1 MVGSIDCL
9 RSFVR
14 SVVLGSLMCAVPALA
29 KDSVPD
35 WVRTAAA
42 KPVPSYS
49 PDTKAAVLLEETT
62 YTVAPDGTAVEH
74 VRSVIKILRPQGR
87 QDGIVSVPFDKDER
101 LISLHVWS
109 IGPDG
114 HEYTVSDKEMVDLG
128 YPGQGNLYQDERIR
142 SANPPGRDPGGV
154 IAYEYEQKMLPYIGE
169 KTWFFQGSLP
179 RLEQVFTLELPPGYT
194 YTTVWAHH
202 AAIQGSDLENRRW
215 RWEIKDTPAI
225 NLEHMLYRP
234 AISSLAGRMTVRY
247 TPVSVTPV
255 DGWQSIGEWYDR
267 LSHDRLA
274 ATPEIVAKAN
284 ELAAG
289 KTDFFEK
296 TEAIAEFV
304 QKDIRYFA
312 IEMGIGGYQPHF
324 AADIY
329 RNRYGDCKDK
339 ATLLSAM
346 LSAVNVHAA
355 LLMVDDR
362 RGVIDPDAPSIVGN
376 HMVTAIEV
384 PKDYTSPKLR
394 SVVTAKTGRRYLMF
408 DPTWEKTSFGQ
419 LEHELQG
426 SYGLLMEG
434 RESQVIKLPLLA
446 PEFNTIHRKGTLQLA
461 ADGSLKGL
469 ITENRFGDLSDH
481 RRGLYTHGDAKQQ
494 ADYMDHVL
502 GEDLPAFKVSD
513 VKVENADNLKK
524 DFVMAYA
531 IEVDRYARSMG
542 TLLTVRPRVLGE
554 EAPPVDRLARTV
566 PIDLRETMQV
576 KDDYTIELPSG
587 YAVDELPEPVKLDL
601 DFASYESATQ
611 VKGNVLHYSRTLTI
625 REVVLPADR
634 YADLQQLS
642 GMISKDEQSLAILK
656 KQ

>member
-1 MVGSIDCL
+1 
-9 RSFVR
+9 
-14 SVVLGSLMCAVPALA
+14 
-29 KDSVPD
+29 
-35 WVRTAAA
+35 
-42 KPVPSYS
+42 
-49 PDTKAAVLLEETT
+49 
-62 YTVAPDGTAVEH
+62 
-74 VRSVIKILRPQGR
+74 
-87 QDGIVSVPFDKDER
+87 
-101 LISLHVWS
+101 
-109 IGPDG
+109 
-114 HEYTVSDKEMVDLG
+114 
-128 YPGQGNLYQDERIR
+128 
-142 SANPPGRDPGGV
+142 
-154 IAYEYEQKMLPYIGE
+154 
-169 KTWFFQGSLP
+169 
-179 RLEQVFTLELPPGYT
+179 
-194 YTTVWAHH
+194 
-202 AAIQGSDLENRRW
+202 
-215 RWEIKDTPAI
+215 
-225 NLEHMLYRP
+225 
-234 AISSLAGRMTVRY
+234 MTVRY
-247 TPVSVTPV
+247 TPASTAPV

-274 ATPEIVAKAN
+274 ATPEIAAKAN

-289 KTDFFEK
+289 KADFFDK

-304 QKDIRYFA
+304 QKDVRYFA

-324 AADIY
+324 ASDIY

-362 RGVIDPDAPSIVGN
+362 RGVLDPDAPSIVGN

-384 PKDYTSPKLR
+384 PKDYNSPKLR
-394 SVVTAKTGRRYLMF
+394 SVVTAKTGRRYLIF

-461 ADGSLKGL
+461 ADGSLKGQ
-469 ITENRFGDLSDH
+469 IAENRFGDLSDH
-481 RRGLYTHGDAKQQ
+481 RRGLYTHGDARQQ

-502 GEDLPAFKVSD
+502 GEDLSAFKVAD
-513 VKVENADNLKK
+513 VKVENAENLKK
-524 DFVMAYA
+524 DLVTAYT
-531 IEVDRYARSMG
+531 IVVDRYARTMG

-554 EAPPVDRLARTV
+554 EAPPVDRMARTV

-587 YAVDELPEPVKLDL
+587 YGVDELPEAVKIDL

-611 VKGNVLHYSRTLTI
+611 IKGNVLHYSRTLTI

-634 YADLQQLS
+634 YADLQRLS
-642 GMISKDEQSLAILK
+642 GEISKDEQSLAILK

>member
-1 MVGSIDCL
+1 M
-9 RSFVR
+9 
-14 SVVLGSLMCAVPALA
+14 
-29 KDSVPD
+29 
-35 WVRTAAA
+35 RTAAA

-62 YTVAPDGTAVEH
+62 YTVAPDGSAVEH

-87 QDGIVSVPFDKDER
+87 DDGIVSVPFDKDER
-101 LISLHVWS
+101 LVSLHVWS

-114 HEYTVSDKEMVDLG
+114 HEYTVNDKEMVDLG
-128 YPGQGNLYQDERIR
+128 YPGQGNLYQDERVR

-154 IAYEYEQKMLPYIGE
+154 IAYEYEQKMLPYLGE

-179 RLEQVFTLELPPGYT
+179 RVEQVFTLELPAGYS

-202 AAIQGSDLENRRW
+202 ATVQGSDLENRRW

-234 AISSLAGRMTVRY
+234 AVSSLAGRMTVRY
-247 TPVSVTPV
+247 TPASAAPM

-267 LSHDRLA
+267 LSRDRLA
-274 ATPEIVAKAN
+274 ATPEIAAKAN
-284 ELAAG
+284 ELASG
-289 KTDFFEK
+289 KTDFFDK

-346 LSAVNVHAA
+346 LSSVNVHAA

-394 SVVTAKTGRRYLMF
+394 SVVTAKTGRRYLIF

-426 SYGLLMEG
+426 SYGVLMEG

-446 PEFNTIHRKGTLQLA
+446 PEFNTIHRKGTLQLST
-461 ADGSLKGL
+461 DGTLKGL
-469 ITENRFGDLSDH
+469 IAENRFGDLSDH

-502 GEDLPAFKVSD
+502 GEDLSAFKVAD
-513 VKVENADNLKK
+513 VKVENAENLKK
-524 DFVMAYA
+524 DLVTAYS
-531 IEVDRYARSMG
+531 IEVDRYARQMG

-554 EAPPVDRLARTV
+554 EAPPVDRLTRTV

-587 YAVDELPEPVKLDL
+587 YGVDELPEEVKVDL

-611 VKGNVLHYSRTLTI
+611 VKETSSTT
-625 REVVLPADR
+625 REP
-634 YADLQQLS
+634 
-642 GMISKDEQSLAILK
+642 
-656 KQ
+656 

>member
-1 MVGSIDCL
+1 L
-9 RSFVR
+9 
-14 SVVLGSLMCAVPALA
+14 LCAVPALA

-35 WVRTAAA
+35 WVRSAAA

-62 YTVAPDGTAVEH
+62 YTVAADGSAVEH
-74 VRSVIKILRPQGR
+74 VRSVVKILRPQGR
-87 QDGIVSVPFDKDER
+87 AEGIVSIPFDKDQR
-101 LISLHVWS
+101 LVSLHVWS

-114 HEYTVSDKEMVDLG
+114 HEYTVNDKEMVEAG

-154 IAYEYEQKMLPYIGE
+154 VAYEYEQKMLPYIGE
-169 KTWFFQGSLP
+169 KTWFFQGDLP
-179 RLEQVFTLELPPGYT
+179 RVEQVFTLELPAAYT

-202 AAIQGSDLENRRW
+202 AAIKGSDLENRRW

-234 AISSLAGRMTVRY
+234 AMFSLAGRMTVRY
-247 TPVSVTPV
+247 TPASTAPV

-274 ATPEIVAKAN
+274 ATPEIAAKAN

-289 KTDFFEK
+289 RADFFDK

-304 QKDIRYFA
+304 QKDVRYFA

-362 RGVIDPDAPSIVGN
+362 RGVLDPDAPSIVGN

-384 PKDYTSPKLR
+384 PKDYSSPRLR
-394 SVVTAKTGRRYLMF
+394 SVVTAKTGRRYLIF

-434 RESQVIKLPLLA
+434 RDSQVIKLPLLA

-461 ADGSLKGL
+461 ADGSLKGQ
-469 ITENRFGDLSDH
+469 IAENRFGDLSDH

-502 GEDLPAFKVSD
+502 GEDLSAFKVAD
-513 VKVENADNLKK
+513 VKVENAENLKK
-524 DFVMAYA
+524 DLVTAYT
-531 IEVDRYARSMG
+531 IEVDRYARTMG

-554 EAPPVDRLARTV
+554 EAPPVDRMARTV

-587 YAVDELPEPVKLDL
+587 YGVDELPEAVKIDL

-611 VKGNVLHYSRTLTI
+611 IKGNVLHYSRTLTI
-625 REVVLPADR
+625 HEVVLPADR
-634 YADLQQLS
+634 YADLQRLS
-642 GMISKDEQSLAILK
+642 GEISKDEQSLAILK